1 MQYLPDM
8 ATYLDIAQNTFMLQY
23 LQNVQKKPLNFAAN
37 PEAKGAFEDIL
48 SRSLTN
54 GVMSTMGTQPQQAA
68 TGIDLADY
76 TDEEIK
82 FRKCFRFV
90 IEKEGSRL
98 VKEDAGKGASRY
110 GILQSTARAFGYK
123 GNIRNITK
131 EQVEGIYRK
140 LWERSGAAS
149 LPYPLC
155 VVHFD
160 TYVNSPAA
168 AGKILEKSQ
177 GDIDTYLKIR
187 EQRYVRLATAK
198 PQVYAKYLNG
208 WKNRVNSLRT
218 MVAQHMKEEMFAG
231 NDPSSVKK
239 G

>member
-1 MQYLPDM
+1 M
-8 ATYLDIAQNTFMLQY
+8 ATYLDISQNISMLQY
-23 LQNVQKKPLNFAAN
+23 LQNGRKRPLSFMVN
-37 PEAKGAFEDIL
+37 PETKGAFEDIL

-54 GVMSTMGTQPQQAA
+54 NAMTPLSAQHMVPAA
-68 TGIDLADY
+68 GSADN
-76 TDEEIK
+76 TDDEIK
-82 FRKCFRFV
+82 FQKCFRFV
-90 IEKEGSRL
+90 LGKEGSRL
-98 VKEDAGKGASRY
+98 VREDGGKGSSRY

-131 EQVEGIYRK
+131 EQVEDIYRK

-168 AGKILEKSQ
+168 ANKILKRSQ
-177 GDIDTYLKIR
+177 GDIDTYLAMR

-208 WKNRVNSLRT
+208 WKNRVNSLRVV
-218 MVAQHMKEEMFAG
+218 VAEHAKESMFAQG
-231 NDPSSVKK
+231 DTSFVKK

>member
-1 MQYLPDM
+1 M
-8 ATYLDIAQNTFMLQY
+8 ATYLDISQNLSMLQY
-23 LQNVQKKPLNFAAN
+23 LQNGRKKADNFMIN
-37 PEAKGAFEDIL
+37 PATPGTFEDIL

-54 GVMSTMGTQPQQAA
+54 ITIKPFNHEQASP
-68 TGIDLADY
+68 GIDLADY
-76 TDEEIK
+76 TDEETK
-82 FRKCFRFV
+82 FRKCFKFV
-90 IEKEGSRL
+90 LGKEGSRL

-110 GILQSTARAFGYK
+110 GILQSTARTFGYK
-123 GNIRNITK
+123 GSIRNITK
-131 EQVEGIYRK
+131 EQVEDIYHK

-168 AGKILEKSQ
+168 AGRLLEKSQ
-177 GDIDTYLKIR
+177 GNIDTYLKMR
-187 EQRYVRLATAK
+187 EQRYVRLASAK
-198 PQVYAKYLNG
+198 PAVYARYLNG

-218 MVAQHMKEEMFAG
+218 MVAEHAKENMFAR
-231 NDPSSVKK
+231 NDPLSVKK

>member
-1 MQYLPDM
+1 MS
-8 ATYLDIAQNTFMLQY
+8 TYLDIAKSISMLQY
-23 LQNVQKKPLNFAAN
+23 LQNSQKKPIGFMIN
-37 PEAKGAFEDIL
+37 PETKGAFEDIL
-48 SRSLTN
+48 SRALTN
-54 GVMSTMGTQPQQAA
+54 NIMTPYGTQDTVPSAA
-68 TGIDLADY
+68 SGDY
-76 TDEEIK
+76 TDEEAK
-82 FRKCFRFV
+82 FQKCFQFV
-90 IEKEGSRL
+90 LGKEGSRL
-98 VKEDAGKGASRY
+98 VKEDGGKGSSRY

-123 GNIRNITK
+123 GNIRNINK

-168 AGKILEKSQ
+168 ANKILKRSQ
-177 GDIDTYLKIR
+177 GDIDTYLRMR
-187 EQRYVRLATAK
+187 EQRYVRLASAK

-208 WKNRVNSLRT
+208 WKNRVNSLRVV
-218 MVAQHMKEEMFAG
+218 VAQHEKESMFARV
-231 NDPSSVKK
+231 DASLVRK